1 MCTEANVYYSAGGG
15 RHTAVSLGDFIKMN
29 LMSQFGVYREGSG
42 RQSFIQRSPQSLTI
56 YLLGRYQCLLA
67 LH

>member
-15 RHTAVSLGDFIKMN
+15 RNTAVSLGDFIKMN

-42 RQSFIQRSPQSLTI
+42 R
-56 YLLGRYQCLLA
+56 
-67 LH
+67 